1 MQVIENNNELRYR
14 RAKERVTK
22 IKGFY
27 THLTIYVIFVIFFIY
42 LNLNSGSFPWA
53 LFPIIGWGMGILG
66 HASEAFEYSIFFGKK
81 WEQRKIKEIL
91 RKEDEFLKF

>member
-1 MQVIENNNELRYR
+1 MQVIENNSEQRYR

-27 THLTIYVIFVIFFIY
+27 THLTIYIIFVSFFIY
-42 LNLNSGSFPWA
+42 LNLNSSSFPWA
-53 LFPIIGWGMGILG
+53 LFPIVGWGMGILG

-91 RKEDEFLKF
+91 REEDEFLKF

>member
-14 RAKERVTK
+14 RAKDRVTK

-27 THLTIYVIFVIFFIY
+27 THLTIYVIFVVFFIY

-53 LFPIIGWGMGILG
+53 LFPIVGWGMGIFG

-91 RKEDEFLKF
+91 REEDDFLKF